1 MHAWVGRSEEEEEEE
16 AEAEEEEEDS
26 DETTPGWWVATHGG
40 VLNTLS
46 RRVHGR
52 KQF

>member
-1 MHAWVGRSEEEEEEE
+1 MH
-16 AEAEEEEEDS
+16 
-26 DETTPGWWVATHGG
+26 GWGGVKKKKEKKQKKKRKILMRQLLGGGWVATHGG
-40 VLNTLS
+40 VLNNLS

>member
-1 MHAWVGRSEEEEEEE
+1 MHAWVGRSE
-16 AEAEEEEEDS
+16 AAEEEEEDS

-40 VLNTLS
+40 VLNNLS